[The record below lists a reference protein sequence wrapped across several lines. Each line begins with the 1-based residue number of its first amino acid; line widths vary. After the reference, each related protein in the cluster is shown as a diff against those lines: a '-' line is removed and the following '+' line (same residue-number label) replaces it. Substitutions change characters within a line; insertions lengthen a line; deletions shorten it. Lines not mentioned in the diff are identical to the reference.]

1 MRVNI
6 SFVQM
11 DVVFG
16 EREKNQATIQRLTE
30 NLPENCDFLV
40 LPELWN
46 IGYDLE
52 HLDQKAESLDGASI
66 QFLKFIAKKH
76 NVNIIGGSIAEKK
89 DGVFYNTM
97 PVISRKGELIDNY
110 RKVHLFSHTLKE
122 PDYFAEG
129 DEWGLTGID
138 GLTCG
143 LMLCYD
149 LRFPAF
155 CRNLVLRDASVIF
168 VPAQWPAAR
177 RDHYV
182 SLLKARAI
190 ENQVYVIGVN
200 RCGKD
205 RISYG
210 GGSMIVSPDGTV
222 LADADEEEKLVS
234 CDIYVEEDHYI
245 RKMIPVFQDRR
256 NILDEIDNNLF

>member
-1 MRVNI
+1 MRLNI
-6 SFVQM
+6 ALAQM
-11 DVVFG
+11 DVAFG
-16 EREKNQATIQRLTE
+16 EREKNKASLQRLAE
-30 NLPENCDFLV
+30 KLPDQCDFLV

-52 HLDQKAESLDGASI
+52 HLDEKAETLKGDSVR
-66 QFLKFIAKKH
+66 FLKYLAKKH
-76 NVNIIGGSIAEKK
+76 QVNIIGGSIAERRD
-89 DGVFYNTM
+89 DGFYNTM
-97 PVISRKGELIDNY
+97 PVISKEGELIDKY
-110 RKVHLFSHTLKE
+110 RKVHLFSHAIHE
-122 PDYFAEG
+122 SSYFKAG
-129 DEWGLTGID
+129 DEWGLTRVGD
-138 GLTCG
+138 LTFG

-177 RDHYV
+177 NDHYT

-205 RISYG
+205 NLAYG
-210 GGSMIVSPDGTV
+210 GSSMIISPDGTV
-222 LADADEEEKLVS
+222 LTACGEEEGLS
-234 CDIYVEEDHYI
+234 CCEIYVESDHYI